1 MDSLD
6 WGYIRGNKIVKSR
19 FEEACVEAGI
29 EVPESI
35 RGYQYI

>member
-6 WGYIRGNKIVKSR
+6 WDYIRGNKIVKSR
-19 FEEACVEAGI
+19 FEEACGEAGI

-35 RGYQYI
+35 EGYEYI